1 MDTNLAS
8 MIAGGIVLS
17 ILGII
22 RALNASIED
31 RSARL
36 GKGLFVLGIG
46 MVAWSRI
53 MTPAGLM
60 ISDIPQ
66 AFLIAVV
73 ALVK

>member
-1 MDTNLAS
+1 

-17 ILGII
+17 IPGITK
-22 RALNASIED
+22 ALNASIED

-60 ISDIPQ
+60 IFDISQ

>member
-1 MDTNLAS
+1 MDPNLAS

-22 RALNASIED
+22 KALNASIED

-46 MVAWSRI
+46 MVA
-53 MTPAGLM
+53 
-60 ISDIPQ
+60 
-66 AFLIAVV
+66 
-73 ALVK
+73 

>member
-1 MDTNLAS
+1 

-22 RALNASIED
+22 KALNASIED

-53 MTPAGLM
+53 MTRAGLT
-60 ISDIPQ
+60 ISGIPQ

>member
-1 MDTNLAS
+1 MDSNWAL

-17 ILGII
+17 IFGII
-22 RALNASIED
+22 SALNASIED

-36 GKGLFVLGIG
+36 GQGLFVLGIG
-46 MVAWSRI
+46 MVAWSWV
-53 MTPAGLM
+53 MAPSGLS

>member
-1 MDTNLAS
+1 MDSNLAL

-17 ILGII
+17 IFGII
-22 RALNASIED
+22 SALNASSKTAPLVWGRALFSGD
-31 RSARL
+31 WH
-36 GKGLFVLGIG
+36 GGLVLV
-46 MVAWSRI
+46 MAPS
-53 MTPAGLM
+53 GLS

>member
-1 MDTNLAS
+1 

-17 ILGII
+17 IFGVIS
-22 RALNASIED
+22 ALNASIED
-31 RSARL
+31 RSARFGAGALCL
-36 GKGLFVLGIG
+36 GHWYGGLVLDH
-46 MVAWSRI
+46 VAR
-53 MTPAGLM
+53 GLT

>member
-1 MDTNLAS
+1 

-22 RALNASIED
+22 KALNASIED

-60 ISDIPQ
+60 ISDNSQ
-66 AFLIAVV
+66 AFLIAVA